1 MLIQAVVDYK
11 YCFLDIYTGWPGSV
25 HDARV
30 LAHSTFY
37 KKANAGQL
45 LSHTTKTIC
54 EASIPVFVIGDS
66 VYPMLPWLMKPYN
79 QPSVDSS
86 EKRIYNYRISRG
98 RIVVEIAFGRLKAH
112 WQRLLKR
119 NNMLIK
125 NIPTVVSAACVLHN
139 ICEIHGECF
148 DESWASNDVSS
159 DLTHPDQ
166 RPTDSIAV
174 SGSATIREAL
184 VDYFNN

>member
-1 MLIQAVVDYK
+1 MFFGYLH
-11 YCFLDIYTGWPGSV
+11 GWPGSV

-54 EASIPVFVIGDS
+54 GASIPVFVIGDS
-66 VYPMLPWLMKPYN
+66 AYPMLPWLMKPYN

-86 EKRIYNYRISRG
+86 EKRTYNHRISRG
-98 RIVVEIAFGRLKAH
+98 RIVVEIAFGRLKAR
-112 WQRLLKR
+112 WRRPLKR
-119 NNMLIK
+119 NDILIK
-125 NIPTVVSAACVLHN
+125 NVPTVVSAAFVLHN

-148 DESWASNDVSS
+148 DKSWASNASS
-159 DLTHPDQ
+159 DLTQPDR
-166 RPTDSIAV
+166 RPTDSTAV
-174 SGSATIREAL
+174 SGSASIREAL